1 MLSAIGDIF
10 KKRCLTLTPFEPSG
24 YAHCAPVLLNQ
35 IIEWRGAPKA
45 IRVDNGPEYVS
56 GTLMEWADKRA
67 IGLKRFHL
75 LMWCIHRRRRNSII
89 RLA

>member
-1 MLSAIGDIF
+1 M
-10 KKRCLTLTPFEPSG
+10 TPFGPSG
-24 YAHCAPVLLNQ
+24 YADCAPFLLNQ

-45 IRVDNGPEYVS
+45 IRLYNGPEYVS
-56 GTLMEWADKRA
+56 GTLVELAKERA

-75 LMWCIHRRRRNSII
+75 FMRCIQRRRRRSNI

>member
-1 MLSAIGDIF
+1 M
-10 KKRCLTLTPFEPSG
+10 TPFGPSG
-24 YAHCAPVLLNQ
+24 YADCAPFLLNQ

-75 LMWCIHRRRRNSII
+75 FMRCIQRRRRNSII